1 MGLIII
7 TMYSALTPWA
17 TGWRSSASGLLMIVC
32 VACVLLLTNNE
43 SDTMTRESDSQTST
57 STIKEL
63 VKVDQMAKAW
73 TQCHLDEHQGYYSPA
88 HGKPCCVKY
97 FHAANNE
104 CAAAHKSRLASS
116 CASLQSEESD
126 TSACEE
132 RVVTQCKKEQM
143 LRKTRNYFDGDDDD
157 YVSPVQKLASQ
168 HNAHFE
174 LSYKPKASKKGPTE
188 LKKQKRRED
197 NVQKALLAVEKEKE
211 RVMKQNE
218 ELRDELSDRERAQ
231 AKKNRMRKAL
241 AIAEK
246 EKENVM
252 KKNQELEK
260 ELKQSEKKSLAKP
273 QNKAK
278 KAPLSVQ
285 AEGN

>member
-132 RVVTQCKKEQM
+132 RVVTQSKSSHRNTMLTSSSVTSPRHRKRGPPNSKNRSAAKTMCKR
-143 LRKTRNYFDGDDDD
+143 LFSRW
-157 YVSPVQKLASQ
+157 
-168 HNAHFE
+168 
-174 LSYKPKASKKGPTE
+174 
-188 LKKQKRRED
+188 KRR
-197 NVQKALLAVEKEKE
+197 
-211 RVMKQNE
+211 R
-218 ELRDELSDRERAQ
+218 R
-231 AKKNRMRKAL
+231 
-241 AIAEK
+241 
-246 EKENVM
+246 
-252 KKNQELEK
+252 
-260 ELKQSEKKSLAKP
+260 
-273 QNKAK
+273 
-278 KAPLSVQ
+278 
-285 AEGN
+285 G